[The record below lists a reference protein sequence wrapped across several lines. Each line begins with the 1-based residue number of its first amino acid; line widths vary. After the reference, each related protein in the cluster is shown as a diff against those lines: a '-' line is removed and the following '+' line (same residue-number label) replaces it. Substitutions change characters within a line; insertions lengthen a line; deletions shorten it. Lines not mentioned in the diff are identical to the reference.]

1 MKLKPDLKHRA
12 ELYAAIDRG
21 ELGFP
26 RALQALRRS
35 IGKTQAEY
43 AELAGLSTRIFKEI
57 EQGRGNPTLK
67 SIRKAIKPLAL
78 DITVCRIKNPNPYQS
93 GSQKI
98 RNDVS

>member
-26 RALQALRRS
+26 EALQALRRA

-43 AELAGLSTRIFKEI
+43 AALAGLSTRILKEI

-67 SIRKAIKPLAL
+67 SIRKALKPFGL
-78 DITVCRIKNPNPYQS
+78 DLTVSRVRP
-93 GSQKI
+93 
-98 RNDVS
+98 VV